1 MQIAWACIY
10 VPQTKISEGTH
21 VRFDAHNY
29 SRKDAVP
36 HGSSSLRTAAQ
47 FLISNDETVFKKIVL
62 HWASFGLEDLAKR
75 KCHIHLLCSFF
86 ICFYQ

>member
-47 FLISNDETVFKKIVL
+47 FLISNDETVF
-62 HWASFGLEDLAKR
+62 
-75 KCHIHLLCSFF
+75 
-86 ICFYQ
+86 